1 MLSRDLIASVIKT
14 FFEELDDVR
23 DGGKRTGS
31 APTYAAFYPTYFN
44 RDRDWFIGA
53 SLPEITDLF
62 AGDPVYKLEMLAE
75 LLYREAQELAEAT
88 LQKRLYRKII
98 DLYEVID
105 IQSREF
111 SIERMNRIA
120 ELKQKTE

>member
-14 FFEELDDVR
+14 FVEELDDVR

-62 AGDPVYKLEMLAE
+62 AGDPIYKLEMLAE

-88 LQKRLYRKII
+88 LQKKLYRKII

-105 IQSREF
+105 MQSREF

>member
-23 DGGKRTGS
+23 DGEKRTGS

-75 LLYREAQELAEAT
+75 LLYREAQELAEVT
-88 LQKRLYRKII
+88 MQKRLYRKII